1 MSNKM
6 IAITVGIIILLLFLM
21 MSGKRNNM
29 LEHLTET
36 PTTSL
41 TDIDVEALQNLS
53 SMYNSET
60 ETVSLN
66 NATIAGDL
74 TVAGKTSSKYYT
86 FPGNYTPSTTDNTI
100 YQADNYLHVYGKN
113 GTSIGNLTGHL
124 THNGST
130 DRTTAGEFFANKY
143 LIGKTTTTGA
153 DAIAKLSSAGA
164 NGIIYNSST
173 GNGIAFRTN
182 KKYNHFIGTDEN
194 TDNSYVSIYQNHADY
209 TVGGQGSV

>member
-1 MSNKM
+1 M

-60 ETVSLN
+60 ETISLN

-86 FPGNYTPSTTDNTI
+86 FPGNYTPTTTDNTI
-100 YQADNYLHVYGKN
+100 YQADDYLHVYGKN

-124 THNGST
+124 THNAST

-143 LIGKTTTTGA
+143 LIGKTTTTGT

-182 KKYNHFIGTDEN
+182 KKYNHFIGTD
-194 TDNSYVSIYQNHADY
+194 DNSGNAYVSFYQNHADY
-209 TVGGQGSV
+209 TVGGQGDI